1 MESNIS
7 QNDDSQQFTGMKRVI
22 GGCIVIA
29 LILLILFTRNQY
41 WDSNQPFDTDIFGTY
56 GDFLSGVLG
65 AIIGLYSIYLLIKTF
80 QNQAAIN
87 QSVAT
92 TNDSIIKA
100 NTTAEAASQR
110 QYYQTELQL
119 FDNKFRSFL
128 ETYHEAINNYKTEN
142 GTTGRMAFEKIAEL
156 FIKKT
161 FINSNYYKQRCNS
174 ATNDYM
180 DFYAEYRIVMSVHL
194 RILYLLVSLIS
205 KSKLED
211 EDKVQYAKLIRGQ
224 MSSAEMLIVR
234 YNCRSCYGQK
244 MQKYCNQFNLI
255 KHLPIMSLLEFKEYK
270 KTIMD
275 SDTDEKSVEKMLS
288 GLDAMFITLRKM
300 ATKMFKNDG
309 KPKDEY
315 KTSHR
320 YTITM
325 SCSDDKLSFIFE
337 FRKDKTVNRT
347 GGGVKI
353 SPEEKAIDCFNETQQ
368 KNMFKDFLNE
378 LFIYSNFEQYN
389 EGAKIESE
397 GNETN
402 TANEFKYKLVVSNN
416 KRLVLSD
423 LQMNDRDNPVEELEQ
438 E

>member
-1 MESNIS
+1 
-7 QNDDSQQFTGMKRVI
+7 
-22 GGCIVIA
+22 
-29 LILLILFTRNQY
+29 
-41 WDSNQPFDTDIFGTY
+41 
-56 GDFLSGVLG
+56 
-65 AIIGLYSIYLLIKTF
+65 
-80 QNQAAIN
+80 
-87 QSVAT
+87 
-92 TNDSIIKA
+92 
-100 NTTAEAASQR
+100 
-110 QYYQTELQL
+110 
-119 FDNKFRSFL
+119 
-128 ETYHEAINNYKTEN
+128 
-142 GTTGRMAFEKIAEL
+142 
-156 FIKKT
+156 
-161 FINSNYYKQRCNS
+161 
-174 ATNDYM
+174 
-180 DFYAEYRIVMSVHL
+180 
-194 RILYLLVSLIS
+194 
-205 KSKLED
+205 
-211 EDKVQYAKLIRGQ
+211 
-224 MSSAEMLIVR
+224 
-234 YNCRSCYGQK
+234 
-244 MQKYCNQFNLI
+244 
-255 KHLPIMSLLEFKEYK
+255 
-270 KTIMD
+270 
-275 SDTDEKSVEKMLS
+275 
-288 GLDAMFITLRKM
+288 MFITLRKM